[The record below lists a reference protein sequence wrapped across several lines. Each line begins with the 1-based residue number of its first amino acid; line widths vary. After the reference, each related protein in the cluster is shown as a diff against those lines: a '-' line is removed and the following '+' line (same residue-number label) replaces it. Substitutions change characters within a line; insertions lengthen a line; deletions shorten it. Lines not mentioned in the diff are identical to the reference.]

1 MRKRLTQLIV
11 LLLFSIMAFSQAK
24 TVTGTVVDQT
34 GAPVPFASIKIQGT
48 SRGVTADE
56 NGAFTIQVNQG
67 EVLQVSAV
75 GIRGSNITV
84 GAENNYNVTVEKT
97 GLLTEVVVT
106 AFNIRRDKKAI
117 AYSAQ
122 NVSGEKLN
130 IARET
135 NLANAISG
143 KVAGVQIVGTPSVG
157 FRNPNIRIRGVN
169 TLAGEG
175 PLYVLDGTPVD
186 ASAINMDNV
195 EDLTVMKGAP
205 ATAIFGQ
212 RAAGGVVVIT
222 SKKGK
227 KNTAPKVELNT
238 SLTVERVGLLPD
250 YQNEYAGGYS
260 NDFIQFVYNPAQHP
274 AEWAAFDGQNI
285 LEYYADESWG
295 PKMDGRLYRPYYSWF
310 PGPDFGK
317 EIPLVPQE
325 DNVRD
330 FFETGLT
337 TNNNISISGGGQ
349 NFIYRLTYNNIFR
362 STPLPNSGQ
371 NRNFLT
377 ASTSFDLN
385 KFITLST
392 NLNYQT
398 TSRYGNFLEG
408 YGAGITGSFNQWFQR
423 QIDMKRLKNYKNPDG
438 SFNSWNILGPNDYDP
453 GDPGYF
459 LRPLYWDNPYYD
471 VYENTPHFRSSRVY
485 GDVGVNVELSKSF
498 SVRGTVRGDILS
510 DNSDSRITEGG
521 LNIPRYGEASN
532 KNTEY
537 NFEGIVAYKHTFA
550 DDWDIDANVGGNIL
564 TIKNFNY
571 VGNTVGG
578 LSIPGFYSL
587 VSSKDRPFVKT
598 SLTELHR
605 NSLFARASLGWN
617 QTVFVELSA
626 RNDWSSALPED
637 ANSYFYPS
645 AGISFVFSELDAFK
659 NMNSISFAK
668 LRGAWGQV
676 GRDLDPYNILP
687 YFEAGNAYGTD
698 ATLFTPNTQPNPNLK
713 PSLQNSYEAGLEMR
727 FLDNRLGF
735 DLTYYKNI
743 NTDQILAIQVP
754 QSSGVSSSFINA
766 GKIESQGWELLLEGS
781 PFRSDNFNWDITI
794 NFARNRNKVVELQEG
809 LDNYVLGNATTFR
822 KSIQLQARVGE
833 PWGQIVGTTYMRD
846 PKTGLPLLTATGNWR
861 TEDNEVLK
869 NSLPDFTGG
878 VQNFLR
884 FKNISLGFNID
895 FQKGGAFY
903 SVTRMFN
910 AYSGLGA
917 ETVGM
922 NDKGNPMRD
931 PVADGGG
938 LRPIGILPDS
948 TENTGLYVDPQVYF
962 GRQFDLHDRWIY
974 DASFVKLREVSLGY
988 TFRENMFSRVGI
1000 KGLSISVIARNVALL
1015 YSNVDGIDPSE
1026 LEVYWHEG
1034 GQLPATRSLGLNARI
1049 TF

>member
-1 MRKRLTQLIV
+1 MRKRLTQLFV
-11 LLLFSIMAFSQAK
+11 LMLFSLTAFTQVR

-34 GAPVPFASIKIQGT
+34 GAPVPFASVRVQGT
-48 SRGVTADE
+48 GRGVTADE
-56 NGAFTIQVNQG
+56 NGAFSIQANQG
-67 EVLQVSAV
+67 EVLQISAV
-75 GIRGSNITV
+75 GIRAVNVSV
-84 GAENNYNVTVEKT
+84 GANTTYTVTVEKS
-97 GLLTEVVVT
+97 GVLNEVVVT
-106 AFNIRRDKKAI
+106 ALNIRRDKKAV

-122 NVSGEKLN
+122 NVSGERLN

-157 FRNPNIRIRGVN
+157 FRNPTIRIRGVN

-186 ASAINMDNV
+186 ASAINLDNV
-195 EDLTVMKGAP
+195 ENLSVLKGAP
-205 ATAIFGQ
+205 ATALYGQ
-212 RAAGGVVVIT
+212 RAAGGVVLVT

-227 KNTAPKVELNT
+227 RNSPPRVEVNT
-238 SLTVERVGLLPD
+238 SVTLERVGLLPD

-260 NDFIQFVYNPAQHP
+260 NDFLPFEFDATRHP
-274 AEWAAFDGQNI
+274 AEWASFDGQNM

-295 PKMDGRLYRPYYSWF
+295 PKMDGRMYRPYWSWF
-310 PGPDFGK
+310 PGPEFGK
-317 EIPLVPQE
+317 EIPLLPQE

-330 FFETGLT
+330 FFETGIT
-337 TNNNISISGGGQ
+337 TNNNISVSGGGN
-349 NFIYRLTYNNIFR
+349 NFVYRLTYNNIFR
-362 STPLPNSGQ
+362 TTPVPNSGQ

-385 KFITLST
+385 KFITINS
-392 NLNYQT
+392 NINYQT

-408 YGAGITGSFNQWFQR
+408 YGGGLTGSFNQWFQR
-423 QIDMKRLKNYKNPDG
+423 QIDMDRLKNYKNPDG
-438 SFNSWNILGPNDYDP
+438 SFNSWNILGPADYDP
-453 GDPGYF
+453 DDPGYF

-471 VYENTPHFRSSRVY
+471 VTENIPHLRSDRIY
-485 GDVGVNVELSKSF
+485 GDVGLTVNILKNLS
-498 SVRGTVRGDILS
+498 VTGTVRGDIFS

-521 LNIPRYGEASN
+521 LNIARYGEASN
-532 KNTEY
+532 RNTEY
-537 NFEGIVAYKHTFA
+537 NYEGIVSYDTKFG
-550 DDWDIDANVGGNIL
+550 DFDLDANIGGNIL
-564 TIKNFNY
+564 KIQNFNY
-571 VGNTVGG
+571 QGNTVGG
-578 LSIPGFYSL
+578 LAIPGFYSL
-587 VSSKDRPFVKT
+587 LSSKDRPFARTNLVQ
-598 SLTELHR
+598 LRR

-617 QTVFVELSA
+617 QTVFVELSG

-637 ANSYFYPS
+637 NNSYFYPS
-645 AGISFVFSELDAFK
+645 VGVSLVFSEFDAIK
-659 NMNSISFAK
+659 NVDAISFAK
-668 LRGAWGQV
+668 LRAAFGQV
-676 GRDLDPYNILP
+676 GRDLDPYNVRD
-687 YFEAGNAYGTD
+687 YFEAGNIYGSN
-698 ATLFTPNTQPNPNLK
+698 APLFTPNTQPNPNLK

-727 FLDNRLGF
+727 FLDNRIGF
-735 DLTYYKNI
+735 DVAYYKNI

-754 QSSGVSSSFINA
+754 NSSGITSSFINA
-766 GKIESQGWELLLEGS
+766 GKIESQGIELLIEAS
-781 PFRSDNFNWDITI
+781 PVKREDFTWDITL
-794 NFARNRNKVVELQEG
+794 NFARNRNKVVELEEG

-833 PWGQIVGTTYMRD
+833 PWGQIVGTRYMRD
-846 PKTGLPLLTATGNWR
+846 AKTGLPLLTATGNWR
-861 TEDNEVLK
+861 VEDNQVLK
-869 NSLPDFTGG
+869 NALPDFTGG
-878 VQNFLR
+878 MQNFLT
-884 FKNISLGFNID
+884 FKGFTLGFNID

-917 ETVGM
+917 ETVGL

-931 PVADGGG
+931 AVADGGG
-938 LRPIGILPDS
+938 LRPIGIMPDS

-962 GRQFDLHDRWIY
+962 GRQFDLHERWIY

-988 TFRENMFSRVGI
+988 TFNPRTFSRVGI
-1000 KGLSISVIARNVALL
+1000 KGLSLSVIARNVALL

-1049 TF
+1049 IF